1 MLNANSRFTK
11 VPTIDIQRSTF
22 DMNFGHKKTFSSGKL
37 YPFCALE
44 VLPGDT
50 FDWETAQVC
59 RMRTPIFPTMDNAFL
74 DYFYF
79 FVPNRIIWKEWKNFL
94 GESADA
100 WSSDVNYT
108 PPYAIAS
115 GVSGGVR
122 DHFGLNAN
130 GAHQYE
136 FSTLPI
142 RAYRTIW
149 NVWFRDQNLQNPV
162 PVSLNSG
169 LDSFGSGDNTIDKIL
184 PVNKLHDYFTSCL
197 PAPLKAST
205 PIYVPLGDSA
215 PVRTSNS
222 SIISPPS
229 TVAIS
234 NTGTATGTI
243 IPQNLFA
250 DLSSAEGA
258 TINSLRLAFATQKL
272 LERDARGGTRYRE
285 LIYSHF
291 TVTVP
296 DASTQIPE
304 YLAGERIP
312 LNITTVLQTS
322 SDATDIESPLGNT
335 GAYSHTVYDK
345 KDFIKSFTEHG
356 WIIGVLCVRNMNSYS
371 QGVPRAWSRKTRYDY
386 YWPEFANLGEQAV
399 LNKEIYISGSTNTDN
414 AVFGYQEA
422 WAEYR
427 YNPNTIAG
435 EFKTTLPEWHYG
447 DIYNST
453 PTLSESW
460 IKSDSANI
468 DRTLA
473 VSEVNADQFLIDMRF
488 NVKATRAMPLYSV
501 PGLIDHH

>member
-1 MLNANSRFTK
+1 MLNANSRFSK

-22 DMNFGHKKTFSSGKL
+22 DMNFGHKKTFNAGKL

-59 RMRTPIFPTMDNAFL
+59 RMRTPLFPTMDNAFL

-79 FVPNRIIWKEWKNFL
+79 FVPNRIIYKDWKHFL
-94 GESADA
+94 GESSDA
-100 WSSDVNYT
+100 WASDITYT
-108 PPYAIAS
+108 LPYSAGT
-115 GVSGGVR
+115 GVAGGLR

-130 GAHQYE
+130 GAHSYE
-136 FSTLPI
+136 FSMLPLLSY
-142 RAYRTIW
+142 RAIW
-149 NVWFRDQNLQNPV
+149 NSWFRDQNLQDPV
-162 PVSLNSG
+162 LVPDNSG
-169 LDSFGSGDNTIDKIL
+169 FIAGGATTYDEVL

-197 PAPLKAST
+197 PAPLKASS
-205 PIYVPLGDSA
+205 PIFIPLGDSA
-215 PVRTSNS
+215 PVRTKANNND
-222 SIISPPS
+222 IAS
-229 TVAIS
+229 TVPIT
-234 NTGTATGTI
+234 NTGTASGTI
-243 IPQNLFA
+243 IPQNLYA
-250 DLSSAEGA
+250 DLSASEGA
-258 TINSLRLAFATQKL
+258 TINALRLAFATQKL

-285 LIYSHF
+285 IIYSHF

-296 DASTQIPE
+296 DASVQIPE

-322 SDATDIESPLGNT
+322 SDNAEIDSPLGNT

-345 KDFIKSFTEHG
+345 KDFVKSFTEHG

-371 QGVPRAWSRKTRYDY
+371 QGVPCSWSRKTRYDY
-386 YWPEFANLGEQAV
+386 FWPEFSSIGEKAV
-399 LNKEIYISGSTNTDN
+399 YNRELYISGASNVDN

-427 YNPNTIAG
+427 YQPNTIAG
-435 EFKTTLPEWHYG
+435 EFKTTLRDWHYG
-447 DIYNST
+447 DIYDST
-453 PTLSESW
+453 PTLSAEW
-460 IKSDSANI
+460 IQSDSSNI

-473 VSEVNADQFLIDMRF
+473 VSESQADQFLIDMRF
-488 NVKATRAMPLYSV
+488 NVKATRPMPLYSV